1 MTAHG
6 TPAMDVK
13 GLIKRFGSLT
23 AVDGLDLTVNQG
35 ECFGLL
41 GPNGAGKTTTVEI
54 LEGLQKPDGGEVR
67 VLGMT
72 WEKDEGELR
81 ERLGVQLQESQLYEK
96 LSVRETL
103 ELFRSFYKKP
113 VTVEKTLES
122 VALTEKADTWLG
134 KLSGGQKQRL
144 AVATSLV
151 ADPDIFFF
159 DEPTTGLD
167 PTSRRGL
174 WDVLNAIRAR
184 GKTILLTTH
193 YMEEAERLCDRV
205 AIVNRGKVIALGT
218 PAQLIAGV
226 GGQQIIEVATDP
238 GLEESDVSGVTGLV
252 RARKSGVELRLTVE
266 ELHVS
271 LPALLE
277 LIRGRGVRVVN
288 LVTRQATLEDVFLHL
303 TGQALSGAAAE
314 A

>member
-1 MTAHG
+1 
-6 TPAMDVK
+6 MDVK